1 MINIRFNKKSIR
13 KLGLISI
20 LSVFLI
26 VGLLTGCTSN
36 PGPVTSPD
44 PVIQEP
50 QIDEAAIMDNY
61 KKLMEGGTEPKL
73 IFEFLNENAKVLSK
87 ENVALITNELE
98 KLQKEYLPKL
108 DEKYNTSPDI
118 QTELTKIYVAKKDI
132 NDPKNMETEALK
144 TLIGET
150 MKSGYKVETAEGMF
164 YPVIN
169 YSFYKGYSRYLP
181 EDLNSYIEIMSVE
194 SDRVPAKDAALVIGW
209 DELVERALKQEAFIK
224 NYVDS
229 SKLPEVSELFKKYRT
244 FTFLGLNNTPLFSY
258 EGNIMVEDAKLAYE
272 KVDFTTNDSQL
283 KKDLKDFMILLVDS
297 NYKLTP
303 EIDKFRKDIIG
314 Q

>member
-26 VGLLTGCTSN
+26 VGLLTGCTSSQ
-36 PGPVTSPD
+36 GPVALPD
-44 PVIQEP
+44 PIVQEP
-50 QIDEAAIMDNY
+50 QNDEAAIMDNY
-61 KKLMEGGTEPKL
+61 KRLVESATEPKA
-73 IFEFLNENAKVLSK
+73 IFKFLDENAKVLSE
-87 ENVALITNELE
+87 ENVALIINGIE
-98 KLQKEYLPKL
+98 KRQKEYLPKL
-108 DEKYNTSPDI
+108 DEKYNASPEI
-118 QTELTKIYVAKKDI
+118 QTELAKIYLAKKDI
-132 NDPKNMETEALK
+132 NDPKNIETEALK
-144 TLIGET
+144 NLIDET

-169 YSFYKGYSRYLP
+169 YSFYKDYSRYLP

>member
-1 MINIRFNKKSIR
+1 
-13 KLGLISI
+13 
-20 LSVFLI
+20 
-26 VGLLTGCTSN
+26 
-36 PGPVTSPD
+36 
-44 PVIQEP
+44 
-50 QIDEAAIMDNY
+50 
-61 KKLMEGGTEPKL
+61 
-73 IFEFLNENAKVLSK
+73 
-87 ENVALITNELE
+87 LITNELE

-164 YPVIN
+164 YPVID
-169 YSFYKGYSRYLP
+169 YSFYKSYSKYLP
-181 EDLNSYIEIMSVE
+181 GDLNSYIEIMSVE

-209 DELVERALKQEAFIK
+209 DELIERALKQEAFIK
-224 NYVDS
+224 KYADS
-229 SKLPEVSELFKKYRT
+229 SKLPEVSELYKKYKT

-258 EGNIMVEDAKLAYE
+258 EGNVMVEGAKLAYE
-272 KVDFTTNDSQL
+272 NVDFTTDDSQL
-283 KKDLKDFMILLVDS
+283 KKDLKDFMVLLVDS

-303 EIDKFRKDIIG
+303 EIDKFRKAIIAK
-314 Q
+314 

>member
-164 YPVIN
+164 YPVID
-169 YSFYKGYSRYLP
+169 YSFYKSYSKYLP
-181 EDLNSYIEIMSVE
+181 GDLNSYIEIMSVE

-209 DELVERALKQEAFIK
+209 DELIERALKQEAFIK
-224 NYVDS
+224 KYADS
-229 SKLPEVSELFKKYRT
+229 SKLPEVSELYKKYKT

-258 EGNIMVEDAKLAYE
+258 EGNVMVEGAKLAYE
-272 KVDFTTNDSQL
+272 NVDFTTDDSQL

>member
-1 MINIRFNKKSIR
+1 MISIRFNKKSIR

-26 VGLLTGCTSN
+26 VGLLTGCTSSQ
-36 PGPVTSPD
+36 GPVALPD
-44 PVIQEP
+44 PIVQEP
-50 QIDEAAIMDNY
+50 QNDEAAIMDNY
-61 KKLMEGGTEPKL
+61 KRLVESATEPKA
-73 IFEFLNENAKVLSK
+73 IFKFLDENAKVLSE
-87 ENVALITNELE
+87 ENVALIINGIE

-108 DEKYNTSPDI
+108 DEKYNASPEI
-118 QTELTKIYVAKKDI
+118 QTELAKIYLAKKDI
-132 NDPKNMETEALK
+132 NDPKNIETEALK
-144 TLIGET
+144 NLIDET

-169 YSFYKGYSRYLP
+169 YSFYKDYSRYLP